1 MTPPQVVL
9 AVTDWRFP
17 RTLTGGGATSA
28 IASFSAAVLLCWVL
42 WALLF
47 AACLVPA
54 GHTTG
59 FSRDPA
65 RHAWSSSIH
74 VVVFLTLPVV
84 GAALSRL
91 LEGVEGVEVGSGA
104 ASYRPLLG
112 LSLGV
117 FLASSALAMALGH
130 DQPIAIASNALTT
143 LTINDDPADE
153 PAHEPDD
160 DEPRPPPRPAGA
172 ARRPAPLAWRVGARL
187 TGAAVLALLP
197 WHHFSDV
204 LSVTTATGVCLACAL
219 VEAALVH
226 CSRFAVVTRHH
237 NAVTATASPRNGRLA
252 CCLA

>member
-117 FLASSALAMALGH
+117 FLASSALAMAL
-130 DQPIAIASNALTT
+130 
-143 LTINDDPADE
+143 
-153 PAHEPDD
+153 
-160 DEPRPPPRPAGA
+160 R
-172 ARRPAPLAWRVGARL
+172 
-187 TGAAVLALLP
+187 
-197 WHHFSDV
+197 HFSDV